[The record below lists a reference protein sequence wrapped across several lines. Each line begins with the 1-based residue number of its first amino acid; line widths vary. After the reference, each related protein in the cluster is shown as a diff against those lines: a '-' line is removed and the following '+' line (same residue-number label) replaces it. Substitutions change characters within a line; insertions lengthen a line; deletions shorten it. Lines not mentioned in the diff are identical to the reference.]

1 MMKEGLYEQIINKEI
16 KKELDKQQ
24 DFLKVYTENL
34 DKEESPKV
42 LGSYTAN
49 VIEKV
54 LSDIEGIERRTE
66 VVNRIVNVLSEY
78 RSSDDVSV
86 LDKEIITEE
95 ANAKIL
101 NAVISKKDPKY
112 TLSGKDLCRPE
123 TSISRSSLFTGA
135 PNEPNLYTEFCREIS
150 SCNRIDMLVS
160 FIKWSGAVLII
171 DALKEF
177 TGRGG
182 MLRII
187 STTYMGA
194 TDPKAIEEL
203 SLLPNTEIKISY
215 DTKRTRLHA
224 KTYVFYRDTGFTTAY
239 VGSSNLSNVA
249 MSSGLEWNM
258 KITEK
263 DLPETFDKIAATFT
277 GYWNMN
283 EFETFTIDNK
293 KRLRDAIDN
302 ERHRNGSEVQLV
314 YNFAIHPYS
323 YQQEVLDQLK
333 AERELRGYFRNLVV
347 AATGTGKTVISAFDY
362 KRFVKDNPG
371 KPNRLL
377 FVAHREEILKQSLAC
392 FRGVLQDQN
401 FGDLL
406 VGQYQ
411 RPKDYEHLFVSIASF
426 NSRDLISITEPDYY
440 DFIIL
445 DESHHDAAPSYQK
458 LLGYYKP
465 KILLGLTATPERM
478 DGQSILPY
486 FDNRIAAEIRLPEAI
501 DRKLLVPFQYFCIT
515 DTVDLSKVT
524 WRRGGYVAEELE
536 KIYIGDS
543 SKARLRADSIL
554 RAVYK
559 YVADMREIKG
569 LGFCATI
576 EHAKYMAQ
584 YFQEN
589 GVSSI
594 ALTGNSDNEVREN
607 AAKLLRDGALKFIFA
622 VDIYNEGV
630 DIPEVNTVLFL
641 RPTESLTVF
650 LQQLGRGLR
659 LSEGKEF
666 LTVMDFIAQA
676 NEHYS
681 YEDRFSALVARAHR
695 SIRDEVKNGFAYLP
709 KGCFIKMEKLAQEYI
724 LNNIEQAYKGSFE
737 KRIIKKLQ
745 TFTEDYGVPLTIRSF
760 VENTHIDLR
769 DIYKHKTFYQL
780 KASAGLIPSFDEPL
794 NQKAFMAKAFQKIAW
809 IDSRRW
815 IQYLLKVLDETN
827 SCMPEPETVEYRM
840 LQMFQ
845 YTVWGQSAKECN
857 FDTPLT
863 GIQKIRN
870 NTNCFLELIELLK
883 YRLSMIDFVDEQ
895 IDLGFDCPLDVHCT
909 YTRDQLF
916 VACDYMT
923 PKNIREG
930 VKYLP
935 EKKMD
940 LFLITL
946 NKSDKEYSPTTLYN
960 DYSISDT
967 EFHWQSQSTTNSES
981 PTGQRYIHH
990 QELGSKVLL
999 FVRNY
1004 KNRDNKQTNE
1014 TEPYVFLGTANYVS
1028 HSGSRPMNVIWKL
1041 ETPIPGKYLRETNK
1055 LLNN

>member
-1 MMKEGLYEQIINKEI
+1 MIKEGLYEQIINKEI
-16 KKELDKQQ
+16 KKDLDEQA
-24 DFLKVYTENL
+24 DSLKVFTENL

-42 LGSYTAN
+42 LGSYTAHI
-49 VIEKV
+49 VEKV
-54 LSDIEGIERRTE
+54 LSSIEGMDRRTE

-78 RSSDDVSV
+78 RISDDNV
-86 LDKEIITEE
+86 LGNEIITEDS
-95 ANAKIL
+95 NAKIL
-101 NAVISKKDPKY
+101 NAVLNKKDPKY
-112 TLSGKDLCRPE
+112 KLSGNEPLRPE
-123 TSISRSSLFTGA
+123 TSIARSSLFTGA
-135 PNEPNLYTEFCREIS
+135 PNEPNLNTEFCREIS
-150 SCNRIDMLVS
+150 SSNRIDMLVS
-160 FIKWSGAVLII
+160 FIKWSGIVLIL

-177 TGRGG
+177 TSRGG
-182 MLRII
+182 KLRII

-239 VGSSNLSNVA
+239 VGSSNLSNAA

-263 DLPETFDKIAATFT
+263 DLPETFDKIAASFT
-277 GYWNMN
+277 GYWNMS
-283 EFETFTIDNK
+283 EFEAFNIENK
-293 KRLRDAIDN
+293 KRLREAIDN
-302 ERHRNGSEVQLV
+302 ERHRGGGDFQLV
-314 YNFAIHPYS
+314 YNFTIHPYS
-323 YQQEVLDQLK
+323 YQQEVLDQLE
-333 AERELRGYFRNLVV
+333 AERELRGFYRNLVV

-362 KRFVKDNPG
+362 KRFVSKNPG

-392 FRGVLQDQN
+392 FRGILQDAN

-411 RPKDYEHLFVSIASF
+411 RPKDYEHLFVSINSF
-426 NSRDLISITEPDYY
+426 NSRDLMSITEPEYY

-458 LLGYYKP
+458 LLGYYTP
-465 KILLGLTATPERM
+465 KVLLGLTATPERM

-486 FDNRIAAEIRLPEAI
+486 FNNRIAAEIRLPEAI

-515 DTVDLSKVT
+515 DTVDLSKLS
-524 WRRGGYVAEELE
+524 WKRGGYVAEELE
-536 KIYIGDS
+536 QLYIGDS

-559 YVADMREIKG
+559 YVADMREVKG
-569 LGFCATI
+569 LGFCVTV
-576 EHAKYMAQ
+576 EHANYMAK
-584 YFQEN
+584 YFQDN
-589 GVSSI
+589 GVPSI
-594 ALTGNSDNEVREN
+594 ALTGTSDQELREN
-607 AAKLLRDGALKFIFA
+607 AAQLLHEGSLRFIFA

-659 LSEGKEF
+659 LCEGKEF

-681 YEDRFSALVARAHR
+681 YEDRFSALVERAHR
-695 SIRDEVKNGFAYLP
+695 SIKDEVKKGFAYLP

-737 KRIIKKLQ
+737 KRMVKRLQ
-745 TFTEDYGVPLTIRSF
+745 TFTEDYGVPLTMDSF
-760 VENTHIDLR
+760 IEKTHLDLR

-780 KASAGLIPSFDEPL
+780 KASAGLIPSFDEPM
-794 NQKAFMAKAFQKIAW
+794 NHKDVMRKAFQKIAW

-815 IQYLLKVLDETN
+815 IQYLLRILTDTN
-827 SCMPEPETVEYRM
+827 MTMPESDTAEYRM

-845 YTVWGQSAKECN
+845 YTVWGQSVTECD
-857 FDTPLT
+857 FDTPLS
-863 GIQKIRN
+863 GIQKLRS
-870 NTNCFLELIELLK
+870 NTNCFMELIELLN
-883 YRLSMIDFVDEQ
+883 YRLAMIDFVDEQ

-909 YTRDQLF
+909 YTRDQLL
-916 VACDYMT
+916 VACDYMA

-960 DYSISDT
+960 DYSISET
-967 EFHWQSQSTTNSES
+967 EFHWQSQSTTSAES

-990 QELGSKVLL
+990 QEMGSKVLL

-1004 KNRDNKQTNE
+1004 KNRDNKQGNE
-1014 TEPYVFLGTANYVS
+1014 TEPYVFLGEASYVS
-1028 HSGSRPMNVIWKL
+1028 HYGSRPMNVIWKL
-1041 ETPIPGKYLRETNK
+1041 DIPIPGKYLKETNK
-1055 LLNN
+1055 LLDN